1 MDYIE
6 LAIIELE
13 KRSGISAGFARQQYR
28 ELKLQA
34 GIISR
39 PTPLAVDE
47 ATPCPVCGDDLFRC
61 NACQEAHEKRLAT
74 NANRWCGFARKE
86 K

>member
-6 LAIIELE
+6 LAIRELE
-13 KRSGISAGFARQQYR
+13 KRSGISAGFARQQYS

-34 GIISR
+34 GIVSR
-39 PTPLAVDE
+39 PTPLAPDE

-61 NACQEAHEKRLAT
+61 STCQEAYEKRLAG
-74 NANRWCGFARKE
+74 NA
-86 K
+86 

>member
-13 KRSGISAGFARQQYR
+13 KRSSISAGFARQQYR

-34 GIISR
+34 GIVSR
-39 PTPLAVDE
+39 PTPQTAPDE
-47 ATPCPVCGDDLFRC
+47 ATPCAVCGDDLFRC
-61 NACQEAHEKRLAT
+61 NACQEAHEKRLAGK
-74 NANRWCGFARKE
+74 A
-86 K
+86 